1 MCNKRLGLAIS
12 KKKKKKTSIRPK
24 SKHFLQKYRTT
35 GQGRIQTLGLGIVRK

>member
-12 KKKKKKTSIRPK
+12 KKKKKPSIRPK

-35 GQGRIQTLGLGIVRK
+35 GQGRIQTLGLGRVRK

>member
-12 KKKKKKTSIRPK
+12 KKKKTAIRPK

-35 GQGRIQTLGLGIVRK
+35 GQGRIQTLGLGRVRK